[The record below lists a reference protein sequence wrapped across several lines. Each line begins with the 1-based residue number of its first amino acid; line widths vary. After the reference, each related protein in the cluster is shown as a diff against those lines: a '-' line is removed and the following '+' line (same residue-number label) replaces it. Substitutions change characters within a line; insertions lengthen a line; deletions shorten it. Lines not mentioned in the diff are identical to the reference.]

1 MNLHRGLGS
10 RCARQGDPASQD
22 LIGQQAG
29 DRWQETRL
37 HASVMRNRMGVPSGG
52 EILSGSV
59 FWLAVSLPGR
69 LLAIGTFALKHY
81 QGVATGAALGA
92 ITEMPTSQTL

>member
-1 MNLHRGLGS
+1 MRS
-10 RCARQGDPASQD
+10 RMDV
-22 LIGQQAG
+22 I
-29 DRWQETRL
+29 
-37 HASVMRNRMGVPSGG
+37 SGG
-52 EILSGSV
+52 EIPSGSV